1 MTRVQPYEMAPAVL
15 VSGSPKEAA
24 RFLVSLCR
32 EQVNPVPARQV
43 LNWLALLHVR
53 GADFD
58 SHVVTCHYWLHEHC
72 HGHMPGQS
80 GADCRRG
87 ACAPIRDCTGQ

>member
-1 MTRVQPYEMAPAVL
+1 MTRVQPYEMASAVL

-24 RFLVSLCR
+24 RFLVSAVCR

-58 SHVVTCHYWLHEHC
+58 SHVVMCHHWLHVHY
-72 HGHMPGQS
+72 HGHRPRLS
-80 GADCRRG
+80 GAD
-87 ACAPIRDCTGQ
+87 